1 MRKRA
6 DFLKK
11 RTNNYDKFF
20 EYVFLSV
27 LPVLLTISL
36 LFGGVEK
43 SLERMLYTGTIL
55 ANPEMLFQKKDNLT
69 QNDSVQEMAVSEKVD
84 NKTDLSIITSS
95 VPKDIAVLMEQAEIT
110 YADSS
115 NDGKIIEKDYST
127 QNATSEYNGL
137 YVRNT
142 TLEHEIDIS
151 KYLKRQVY
159 ANIDKDEPSVLIYHT
174 HTTETY
180 ELLDRGFYTK
190 QRSSRSENS
199 KENMVRVGEEIC
211 RVLEENGYKVIHD
224 KNVYDKEY
232 NGAYDRSCEAISK
245 VLKDNP
251 SIQIV
256 LDIHR
261 DAIYQKD
268 GSRIKPVTEI
278 DGKKAAQIMLISGCE
293 DGNVTNFPNWEKNLS
308 FAVQLQNKLKNDN
321 QKLVRPLMFCSR
333 KYNMHLTPC
342 SLVVE
347 IGTDANT
354 LAEAVYS
361 AELFAKSL
369 SVFLEE
375 YKYK

>member
-1 MRKRA
+1 M
-6 DFLKK
+6 KK

-211 RVLEENGYKVIHD
+211 RVLEKNGYKVIHD